1 MAFLTILGIL
11 LISSSILR
19 LVLEEKAGWEI
30 PESSRLEFTEN
41 IPANNFRLINAE
53 DNKTGSKLGLRQRFV
68 LLLHIKEAISMSDSN
83 SKSYWK
89 PWRQLKL
96 CLILFVRIY
105 KSVPVLIHA
114 QNSEAAAKAPKS
126 KMSSNVKLLKKSQ
139 NYANQHK
146 NNQKLSNEKVC
157 VGYPPLSLK

>member
-1 MAFLTILGIL
+1 MAFLSILGIL
-11 LISSSILR
+11 LITSILR

-126 KMSSNVKLLKKSQ
+126 KMSSNVKFLKKSQ
-139 NYANQHK
+139 NHVNQHK
-146 NNQKLSNEKVC
+146 NNQKLRNEKVC
-157 VGYPPLSLK
+157 DGYPPLSLK